1 MPIKLPSTDES
12 KLNMTPMIDIVFN
25 LVTFFMLTLDLSRKE
40 LAALDLP
47 RANKGVED
55 KDPIAEAQRQAATS
69 NASAQ
74 DVRNDNTRFV
84 INLLANGNIML
95 KGDEYPLSAA
105 SPAEQQKS
113 LNLLRDKLKELTR
126 NPALREKDGSSKVM
140 VLVRGDRTAKWKY
153 IQWIMQVCADP
164 NIKIYRIHFGV
175 EHPKEEH

>member
-1 MPIKLPSTDES
+1 MPIKMPATDEG

-55 KDPIAEAQRQAATS
+55 KDPGANATLEIAKGKSKEEARS
-69 NASAQ
+69 
-74 DVRNDNTRFV
+74 DNTRFV

-140 VLVRGDRTAKWKY
+140 VLVRGDRTTKWKY
-153 IQWIMQVCADP
+153 VQWVMQICAEQ
-164 NIKIYRIHFGV
+164 KIYKIHFGV
-175 EHPKEEH
+175 EGPPKE

>member
-1 MPIKLPSTDES
+1 MPLKIPQTDEG

-25 LVTFFMLTLDLSRKE
+25 LVTFFMLTLDMSKKE

-47 RANKGVED
+47 RAYQGVED
-55 KDPIAEAQRQAATS
+55 KDPSTDP
-69 NASAQ
+69 NAKREDA
-74 DVRNDNTRFV
+74 TRFI
-84 INLLANGNIML
+84 INLLANGNIMF
-95 KGDEYPLSAA
+95 KGIEYPLA
-105 SPAEQQKS
+105 SPNPLDQHNS
-113 LNLLRDKLKELTR
+113 LERLKE
-126 NPALREKDGSSKVM
+126 ALRERARDPKLREPDGSSKVM

>member
-140 VLVRGDRTAKWKY
+140 VLVRGDRTTKWKY
-153 IQWIMQVCADP
+153 VQWVMQICAEQ
-164 NIKIYRIHFGV
+164 KIYKIHFGV
-175 EHPKEEH
+175 EGPPKE